1 MTGPRPAG
9 RPWTR
14 ADDNQLRVLLNS
26 GMKAALI
33 AQKMKRTIG
42 AHPFSKEHAEGKREM
57 KQAKPPPDHT
67 VLKIGDRVRLASG
80 TLTWSPEM
88 TLQGKIGDVIECSDD
103 GAATKRVTVRF
114 PNGRLLTSRNVGMFE
129 IV

>member
-1 MTGPRPAG
+1 LDARGRQSIAG
-9 RPWTR
+9 SAEFWNESSVDRSEDEAHDR
-14 ADDNQLRVLLNS
+14 S
-26 GMKAALI
+26 
-33 AQKMKRTIG
+33 
-42 AHPFSKEHAEGKREM
+42 HPFSKEHAEGKREM
-57 KQAKPPPDHT
+57 KQAKPPPGHT
-67 VLKIGDRVRLASG
+67 VLKIGDRVRLVSG
-80 TLTWSPEM
+80 TLTWSAEM